1 MKIHE
6 FYLPSNSDKKQRYRV
21 ALGPLIDACQRKVF
35 PPNELSPYKKTKTG
49 AVGLMDRIKDVHS
62 IPKKLTDVDDWCKYE
77 DKEVLIVLDIGIE
90 PEYRLNSTYLYTLL
104 HRAEQIAHEW
114 NLEVIVGELILNE
127 RFREFLCQN
136 QGYSSFDDD
145 TRVFKRLPK
154 NDPAKS

>member
-1 MKIHE
+1 MEIHE

-21 ALGPLIDACQRKVF
+21 ALGPLIDACRRKVF
-35 PPNELSPYKKTKTG
+35 PPDILSPYKNSKSG
-49 AVGLMDRIKDVHS
+49 SIGFMDVLKNVHF
-62 IPKKLTDVDDWCKYE
+62 IPKKPTDVDDWCNYE

-90 PEYRLNSTYLYTLL
+90 PEYRLNFTYLYTLL
-104 HRAEQIAHEW
+104 HRAEKIAHEW
-114 NLEVIVGELILNE
+114 NLEVIVGELILNK

-136 QGYSSFDDD
+136 QGYSSFDND